1 MYLYRSLSPSPYD
14 RRLHAAGAAGLL
26 RAARGVE
33 PDVDA
38 AHDPPRHA
46 DVVVFEEDEAVLHV
60 LALAELDQI
69 LDELLALVVG
79 MARRIVSGVDVWLNT
94 PRRPQEAS
102 GTSGMKA
109 AVNGVI
115 NCSIL
120 DGWWAEAYDGDNGW
134 AIETTEYYTNDD
146 DMDNFDSQQLFN
158 LLENEII
165 PCFYDR
171 NSRDLPMRWIERMRA
186 SIVTGLGEFSSI
198 RMVEDYDRLFYK
210 PAAKAYVKC
219 SANGGELARKLVSDK
234 KVLVEYFSGERLS
247 ISNPVVESGLE
258 NIHVGD
264 KIKLSVEVH
273 LGDLAPEVVEVD
285 AYSGVADVH
294 NRIVDGYSTHLKQL
308 ENRGNGVY
316 IYGGEVVCRAA
327 GRFGLTARIK
337 AAGTDWDNSVPG
349 FMCWPK

>member
-1 MYLYRSLSPSPYD
+1 
-14 RRLHAAGAAGLL
+14 
-26 RAARGVE
+26 
-33 PDVDA
+33 
-38 AHDPPRHA
+38 
-46 DVVVFEEDEAVLHV
+46 
-60 LALAELDQI
+60 
-69 LDELLALVVG
+69 
-79 MARRIVSGVDVWLNT
+79 
-94 PRRPQEAS
+94 
-102 GTSGMKA
+102 
-109 AVNGVI
+109 
-115 NCSIL
+115 
-120 DGWWAEAYDGDNGW
+120 
-134 AIETTEYYTNDD
+134 
-146 DMDNFDSQQLFN
+146 
-158 LLENEII
+158 
-165 PCFYDR
+165 
-171 NSRDLPMRWIERMRA
+171 MRWIERMRA

-210 PAAKAYVKC
+210 PAAKAYVKL
-219 SANGGELARKLVSDK
+219 SAEGGEPARKLVNEK
-234 KVLVEYFSGERLS
+234 KVLVEYFGGDRLS

-273 LGDLAPEVVEVD
+273 LGDLAPEAVEVD

-316 IYGGEVVCRAA
+316 LYGGEVVCRAA